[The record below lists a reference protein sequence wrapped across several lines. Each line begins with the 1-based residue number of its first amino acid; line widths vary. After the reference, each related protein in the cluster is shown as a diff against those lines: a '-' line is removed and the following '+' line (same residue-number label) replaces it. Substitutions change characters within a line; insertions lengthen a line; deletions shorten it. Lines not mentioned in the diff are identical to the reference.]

1 MLLKIET
8 ERLTIRELLLNN
20 HLAYIEMA
28 SDGSLSDVFGDYT
41 EWAKWLIFLFAQMLR
56 DPNSL
61 KLPMPEAGWHGCPKE
76 VKLKGINE
84 NI

>member
-1 MLLKIET
+1 MLL
-8 ERLTIRELLLNN
+8 
-20 HLAYIEMA
+20 
-28 SDGSLSDVFGDYT
+28 
-41 EWAKWLIFLFAQMLR
+41 

-61 KLPMPEAGWHGCPKE
+61 KLPMPAAGWQGCPKE